1 MSPAEKTS
9 CSVMLLTL
17 YRPRHFSERN
27 WMRTSVWLRC
37 KRIQTCS
44 SSKSGR
50 SWRTRTY
57 VTAAFLR
64 ISFGHSFFVSFWQ
77 RREVAEMHEK
87 VVDLQREVLHLQEQL
102 NKQREYCSNH
112 HIYDPTSP
120 LMTADVIIQS
130 PAHAADE
137 AAIGLLDLAHQV
149 ILWHNA
155 NQHLATH
162 SQSCRYSAA
171 SPE

>member
-1 MSPAEKTS
+1 
-9 CSVMLLTL
+9 
-17 YRPRHFSERN
+17 
-27 WMRTSVWLRC
+27 
-37 KRIQTCS
+37 
-44 SSKSGR
+44 
-50 SWRTRTY
+50 
-57 VTAAFLR
+57 
-64 ISFGHSFFVSFWQ
+64 
-77 RREVAEMHEK
+77 MHEK

-112 HIYDPTSP
+112 HIYDPTSA

-155 NQHLATH
+155 NQHFATH